1 MNINFT
7 ILIIIYFFFFENLRY
22 FQFYSIFNFE
32 NFFFFQNKPHL
43 VEPIDFEN
51 FVLKNKT
58 LLQND
63 PQRELL
69 LYPQDDV
76 SVSYI
81 FSAFNFLENI
91 SYKQKLLTLCD
102 SNLKKQNKI

>member
-1 MNINFT
+1 MIFAYWMLHLSK
-7 ILIIIYFFFFENLRY
+7 LIYLL
-22 FQFYSIFNFE
+22 
-32 NFFFFQNKPHL
+32 QNKPHL
-43 VEPIDFEN
+43 VEPIDFEA

-76 SVSYI
+76 SVSYY
-81 FSAFNFLENI
+81 SCTA
-91 SYKQKLLTLCD
+91 YLCAC
-102 SNLKKQNKI
+102 QYAGHIRFICR

>member
-1 MNINFT
+1 M
-7 ILIIIYFFFFENLRY
+7 LL
-22 FQFYSIFNFE
+22 
-32 NFFFFQNKPHL
+32 FQNKPHL

-63 PQRELL
+63 PQRELV

-76 SVSYI
+76 SVSFNLI
-81 FSAFNFLENI
+81 FFVYLETHV
-91 SYKQKLLTLCD
+91 LHG
-102 SNLKKQNKI
+102 

>member
-1 MNINFT
+1 M
-7 ILIIIYFFFFENLRY
+7 E
-22 FQFYSIFNFE
+22 
-32 NFFFFQNKPHL
+32 FFFQNKPHL

-76 SVSYI
+76 SVRFLFPLSPPI
-81 FSAFNFLENI
+81 F
-91 SYKQKLLTLCD
+91 YQ
-102 SNLKKQNKI
+102 LKTKFIKIKN

>member
-1 MNINFT
+1 M
-7 ILIIIYFFFFENLRY
+7 
-22 FQFYSIFNFE
+22 IFNDTLINCIVFR
-32 NFFFFQNKPHL
+32 NFIFSPFQNKPHL
-43 VEPIDFEN
+43 VEPIDFES

-76 SVSYI
+76 SVSKSEI
-81 FSAFNFLENI
+81 
-91 SYKQKLLTLCD
+91 
-102 SNLKKQNKI
+102 

>member
-1 MNINFT
+1 MYV
-7 ILIIIYFFFFENLRY
+7 L
-22 FQFYSIFNFE
+22 
-32 NFFFFQNKPHL
+32 QNKTHL

-69 LYPQDDV
+69 LYPQDDI
-76 SVSYI
+76 SVSQHSYI
-81 FSAFNFLENI
+81 TYLSSVHI
-91 SYKQKLLTLCD
+91 VDIRY
-102 SNLKKQNKI
+102 IYR